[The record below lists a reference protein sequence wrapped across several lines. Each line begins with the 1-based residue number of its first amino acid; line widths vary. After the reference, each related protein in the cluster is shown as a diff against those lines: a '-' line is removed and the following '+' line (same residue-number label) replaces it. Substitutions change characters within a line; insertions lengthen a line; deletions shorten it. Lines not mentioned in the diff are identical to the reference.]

1 MSAGKPLFVLVSL
14 ASLAGTGGYSYWLR
28 DKLRAS
34 QEAVV
39 HDRTTL
45 ASVADD
51 VAACK
56 RDRDSDRTV
65 ADQIASSLKGSQSEL
80 DGLRAER
87 AETEKRLEAFRALT
101 ASFQKMIE
109 SGKLQV
115 TMRHGRMIVKLPA
128 EILFASGSAD
138 ISKRGQAALAEVA
151 GILKQ
156 MPERRF
162 MIAGHTDNVPVVP
175 PSPFTNN
182 LQLSTARA
190 ETVTEQLIVAGM
202 NPAHLSAAGYSE
214 YEPARENATEAGRRE
229 NRRIEIVLLPNL
241 VEIPVPSAL
250 AARSAPPPS
259 PALGLAPTPGKDGPT
274 SAGGAPSVR

>member
-1 MSAGKPLFVLVSL
+1 MSAAKPFL
-14 ASLAGTGGYSYWLR
+14 ALACLGLLGIGGYSYWLR
-28 DKLRAS
+28 EKLRAS
-34 QEAVV
+34 DEYVTRDQAALARSAG
-39 HDRTTL
+39 DLART
-45 ASVADD
+45 ADE

-56 RDRDSDRTV
+56 HDRDTDRDAAAQV
-65 ADQIASSLKGSQSEL
+65 ASTLKVSQGEL
-80 DGLRAER
+80 DELRAER

-101 ASFQKMIE
+101 ASFQRMID

-138 ISKRGQAALAEVA
+138 ISKGGQTALAEVA
-151 GILKQ
+151 SVLKQ

-162 MIAGHTDNVPVVP
+162 MIAGHTDNVPIG
-175 PSPFTNN
+175 PSVFKNN

-190 ETVTEQLIVAGM
+190 ETVTEQLIQAGM

-214 YEPARENATEAGRRE
+214 YEPARENTTEAGRRE

-241 VEIPVPSAL
+241 ADISVPAELANRPAAAAKDAPATPVAH
-250 AARSAPPPS
+250 
-259 PALGLAPTPGKDGPT
+259 
-274 SAGGAPSVR
+274 

>member
-1 MSAGKPLFVLVSL
+1 MGAAKPLFGFVVVSL
-14 ASLAGTGGYSYWLR
+14 LGTGGYGYWLR

-34 QEAVV
+34 QEMVV

-45 ASVADD
+45 ASVVDD
-51 VAACK
+51 VATCK
-56 RDRDSDRTV
+56 RDRDADRAA
-65 ADQIASSLKGSQSEL
+65 ADQVASSLKGSQSEL

-87 AETEKRLEAFRALT
+87 VETEKRLEAFRALT
-101 ASFQKMIE
+101 ASFQKMID

-138 ISKRGQAALAEVA
+138 ISKRGQTALAEVA

-190 ETVTEQLIVAGM
+190 ETVTEQLIAAGM

-214 YEPARENATEAGRRE
+214 YEPARENSSEAGRRE

-250 AARSAPPPS
+250 AARSPAPPPP
-259 PALGLAPTPGKDGPT
+259 PAPATDGAAPPV
-274 SAGGAPSVR
+274 GGAPALR